1 MARVH
6 QSGEGVQAAAVAN
19 PHGADLDEACCAHA
33 RARGLH
39 VHHHELDAGQ
49 RKVQGWGARQD
60 QHAAIIDI
68 QTGICFGQGEDH
80 LSAGG
85 THGSLCAQEQA
96 GGVIGVQFTSGPTYL
111 TMQGNTQP
119 MDLRDQENGC
129 YHGRPWLDSLPARF
143 A

>member
-1 MARVH
+1 M
-6 QSGEGVQAAAVAN
+6 
-19 PHGADLDEACCAHA
+19 
-33 RARGLH
+33 
-39 VHHHELDAGQ
+39 
-49 RKVQGWGARQD
+49 
-60 QHAAIIDI
+60 IIDI
-68 QTGICFGQGEDH
+68 QTGICLGQGEDH

-85 THGSLCAQEQA
+85 TYGSLCAQEQA

-119 MDLRDQENGC
+119 MDLRDQENGS